1 MDDIADIARVPSTR
15 PAIRGMSDV
24 LALVH
29 NDAEIGYAGDYA
41 LCLADICRA
50 HLTVVTLPS
59 NPARLRS
66 HLLYHAPA
74 DVRELVQ
81 KSDIEQLS
89 LYEDRVR
96 QAASARGVSVEVQM
110 AGSFENERL
119 REVGYYARHF
129 DVTVIAL
136 PGEDSFPQEEVMLE
150 SVLLGSGRGEVALP
164 PSVRRAASFDRI
176 MVAWDGGRASARALA
191 EALPLLKRA
200 AQVDVVTIPNR
211 NGAAQAIPGFDIVAH
226 LNRHGAPAEGKSLV
240 YRTSIADTL
249 LDHAAMTNADL
260 VVMGAYGHSPL
271 RESVIGGATRDMLR
285 VATLP
290 LLMAH

>member
-1 MDDIADIARVPSTR
+1 MDDTGEIARVPSTR

-29 NDAEIGYAGDYA
+29 NDNEIGDAGEYA

-59 NPARLRS
+59 NPARLS
-66 HLLYHAPA
+66 LLKHAPTLVRESVQKGDIEEIGLYEERVRKAAAERGLTA
-74 DVRELVQ
+74 DVQV
-81 KSDIEQLS
+81 
-89 LYEDRVR
+89 
-96 QAASARGVSVEVQM
+96 
-110 AGSFENERL
+110 AGSFETECL

-150 SVLLGSGRGEVALP
+150 SVLLGSGRGVIAVPPTYRRVA
-164 PSVRRAASFDRI
+164 AFDTI

-200 AQVDVVTIPNR
+200 NQVDVVTIPNR
-211 NGAAQAIPGFDIVAH
+211 NGAAAAIPGFDILAH
-226 LNRHGAPAEGKSLV
+226 LTRHGVPAKGKELA

-249 LDHAAMTNADL
+249 LDHAAMINADL

-271 RESVIGGATRDMLR
+271 REAVLGGATRDMLR